1 MTTPPSADPLPR
13 HDPPCRRALEALVR
27 VASAQARERGGART
41 VVIGALVSALG
52 CMASAVARTNRSDLA
67 CDERL
72 LAEHFARVVP
82 AESAPPVYR

>member
-1 MTTPPSADPLPR
+1 M
-13 HDPPCRRALEALVR
+13 R
-27 VASAQARERGGART
+27 VASEQASERGIAGT

-72 LAEHFARVVP
+72 IAEHFARVVQ